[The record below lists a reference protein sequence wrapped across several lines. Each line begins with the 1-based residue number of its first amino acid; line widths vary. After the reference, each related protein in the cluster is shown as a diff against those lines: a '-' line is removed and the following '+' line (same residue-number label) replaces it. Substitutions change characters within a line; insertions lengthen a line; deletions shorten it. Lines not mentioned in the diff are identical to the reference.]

1 VVEVSSGQ
9 GNFRRPAAALCA
21 AVLLM
26 LALALPGAASAS
38 GDGATASI
46 INGHG
51 ATIEEFPSLAYIEAQ
66 EGHSGFACTGTV
78 VAPRVVLT
86 AAHCAEDI
94 EKGTFTAAGSYAIA
108 TGTTTPSKSQRE
120 NVFGVTATHV
130 FPGFDPGALRGDAA
144 ILILDR
150 PTAAPP
156 IALAGPAD
164 TGFYAGGAAI
174 QLAGWGLT
182 GANAVKGPES
192 LRATGM
198 TVQTPSACKQKT
210 KRYYE
215 PFSPEV
221 QFCAL
226 DTPAKKSGGC
236 FGDSGGPGIGQRADG
251 TPVELGVI
259 STGGPFCDT
268 KFPNVLT
275 RVDTVSTW
283 AGEWIAATEAG
294 APAPL
299 AAGGPLPQM
308 IRSTAE
314 LFAVYTLQN
323 HFGRAFE
330 RSSEVFG
337 SCRQA
342 SRSRFKC
349 EIAFRSGR
357 NLYAGNV
364 SPSYVRRQGTTAW
377 QSHFRIEW
385 APVKC
390 LRSKAAH
397 CPIHSRHG

>member
-1 VVEVSSGQ
+1 MIPA
-9 GNFRRPAAALCA
+9 RRNRYRRLPVALCGAAL
-21 AVLLM
+21 LL
-26 LALALPGAASAS
+26 LALALPTAAGAD
-38 GDGATASI
+38 GDRAQASI

-78 VAPRVVLT
+78 VAPRVILT

-94 EKGTFTAAGSYAIA
+94 EKGSFTAAGNYAIA
-108 TGTTTPSKSQRE
+108 TGTATPSKSRRE

-164 TGFYAGGAAI
+164 APFYAGGAAI

-182 GANAVKGPES
+182 GANAVKGPET
-192 LRATGM
+192 LRATSM
-198 TVQTPSACKQKT
+198 TVQSPAACEQKT

-215 PFSPEV
+215 PFSSDV
-221 QFCAL
+221 QFCTL
-226 DTPAKKSGGC
+226 DAPAKKSGGC

-259 STGGPFCDT
+259 STGGPFCNT

-283 AGEWIAATEAG
+283 VGEWIAATETG
-294 APAPL
+294 GPAPL
-299 AAGGPLPQM
+299 TPGGPLPQM
-308 IRSTAE
+308 TRSTAE

-364 SPSYVRRQGTTAW
+364 TPSYVRRQGTTAW

-390 LRSKAAH
+390 LRSKAAR

>member
-1 VVEVSSGQ
+1 VNSARE
-9 GNFRRPAAALCA
+9 NRYRRLPAALCA
-21 AVLLM
+21 AALLM
-26 LALALPGAASAS
+26 LALALPASAS
-38 GDGATASI
+38 AGDGRAQASI

-94 EKGTFTAAGSYAIA
+94 EKGTFTAAGNYAIA

-164 TGFYAGGAAI
+164 AVLYAGGAPI

-192 LRATGM
+192 LRATAM
-198 TVQTPSACKQKT
+198 TVQTPSVCERKT

-215 PFSPEV
+215 PFSSDV
-221 QFCAL
+221 QFCTL

-259 STGGPFCDT
+259 STGGPFCNT
-268 KFPNVLT
+268 RFPNVLT

-283 AGEWIAATEAG
+283 VGEWIAATEAG
-294 APAPL
+294 APAPAT
-299 AAGGPLPQM
+299 AAGPLPQM
-308 IRSTAE
+308 TRSTAE

-342 SRSRFKC
+342 GRSSFKC

-385 APVKC
+385 APLKC
-390 LRSKAAH
+390 LRSNAAR
-397 CPIHSRHG
+397 CPIHTRHG

>member
-1 VVEVSSGQ
+1 VSSAR
-9 GNFRRPAAALCA
+9 GNRYRRLPAALFAAALLLLTLALPAAA
-21 AVLLM
+21 
-26 LALALPGAASAS
+26 SAG
-38 GDGATASI
+38 GDRAQASI

-94 EKGTFTAAGSYAIA
+94 EKGGFTAAGNYAIA
-108 TGTTTPSKSQRE
+108 TGTATPSKSQRE

-156 IALAGPAD
+156 IALAGPTDVALY
-164 TGFYAGGAAI
+164 GGGAVI

-182 GANAVKGPES
+182 GANAVKGPET
-192 LRATGM
+192 LRATSM
-198 TVQTPSACKQKT
+198 TVQSPTACKQKT
-210 KRYYE
+210 QRYYE
-215 PFSPEV
+215 PFSPDV

-259 STGGPFCDT
+259 STGGPFCNT
-268 KFPNVLT
+268 RFPNVLT

-294 APAPL
+294 APAPV
-299 AAGGPLPQM
+299 APSGPLPQM
-308 IRSTAE
+308 TRSTAE

-330 RSSEVFG
+330 RASEVFG

-342 SRSRFKC
+342 SRSRFLC

-357 NLYAGNV
+357 NLYAGKV
-364 SPSYVRRQGTTAW
+364 TPSYVRRQGTTAW

-385 APVKC
+385 APIKC
-390 LRSKAAH
+390 LRSKAAR

>member
-1 VVEVSSGQ
+1 VVEVSSAR
-9 GNFRRPAAALCA
+9 GNFKTLAAAICA
-21 AVLLM
+21 ASLLL
-26 LALALPGAASAS
+26 LALAMPASADS
-38 GDGATASI
+38 GPRAQASI
-46 INGHG
+46 IAGHG
-51 ATIEEFPSLAYIEAQ
+51 ATIEEFPSLAYIEAR
-66 EGHSGFACTGTV
+66 EGRSGFACTGTV

-94 EKGTFTAAGSYAIA
+94 EKGTFTAAGNYAVA
-108 TGTTTPSKSQRE
+108 TGATTPSKSQRE
-120 NVFGVTATHV
+120 NVFGVSATHV

-164 TGFYAGGAAI
+164 VALYGGGAVI

-192 LRATGM
+192 LRATSM
-198 TVQTPSACKQKT
+198 TVQTPTACKQKT

-215 PFSPEV
+215 PFSPDV
-221 QFCAL
+221 QFCTL

-259 STGGPFCDT
+259 STGGPFCNT

-275 RVDTVSTW
+275 RVDTVSSW
-283 AGEWIAATEAG
+283 VAGWIAATETG
-294 APAPL
+294 GPAPVPP
-299 AAGGPLPQM
+299 AGPLPQM
-308 IRSTAE
+308 TRSTAE

-330 RSSEVFG
+330 RASEVFG
-337 SCRQA
+337 NCRLA
-342 SRSRFKC
+342 GRSSSKC

-357 NLYAGNV
+357 NLYAGIV
-364 SPSYVRRQGTTAW
+364 TPSYLRRQDTTAW

-385 APVKC
+385 APLAC
-390 LRSKAAH
+390 LRSNAAR
-397 CPIHSRHG
+397 CPIHTRHG